1 MKKILTI
8 GTLAGVFTTLSTVGA
23 FAAGTYLNSTLTTNL
38 NLTVNDMC
46 SFTRTDQS
54 LTTSM
59 GPNALDKNMTSTF
72 MIKCNDG
79 AGYSVSAE
87 FTKMTGPGADL
98 LYSCPNGSTLCT
110 TSTTTAA
117 GSGTWTAVKGTS
129 STTVSSSTAI
139 SGKLNSGGT
148 AYTGGVLMSKT
159 GTSDLTGSGSGTSA
173 YSGDTQQVS
182 YRVGTAATQAAGSYS
197 ATATY
202 TATQNS

>member
-38 NLTVNDMC
+38 SLTVNDMC
-46 SFTRTDQS
+46 SFTRTSQS
-54 LTTSM
+54 LTTST

-72 MIKCNDG
+72 KMVCNDG
-79 AGYSVSAE
+79 AGYSVAAE
-87 FTKMTGPGADL
+87 FTKMTGTGADL

-129 STTVSSSTAI
+129 STNVSSSTAI

-148 AYTGGVLMSKT
+148 AYTGGILMSKT
-159 GTSDLTGSGSGTSA
+159 GTSNLDGSGSGTSA
-173 YSGDTQQVS
+173 LAGDTQQVS